1 MRRGLSGLVV
11 GLLVAGISL
20 LAAPAH
26 AADASGDVTKQLLE
40 KYAPVVVVRTQSS
53 ACSDGEP
60 YRPTVVG
67 SVLGR
72 PDVVL
77 HGPGGVTTAAPK
89 ASDLAGKGDGWYLDL
104 PGNPLSPGCDYDSWF
119 SKVPGSNDAT
129 VYGRVTTDPDH
140 PGTVVLQYWFFW
152 VFNDWN
158 DKHEGDWEMVQLL
171 IDAPSVEQALTTTP
185 TSLAFAQHEG
195 SETALWTDPKVHK
208 DGDHVAVYPGQGSH
222 AAYYT
227 QAEWFGKSAAAG
239 FGCDSTLAP
248 GTVLHPAVVVLP
260 ETASG
265 EFAWLTYTG
274 RWGEKAPS
282 FNNGPTGPNTK
293 TQWTHP
299 VTWQEEQGRP
309 EAVALPP
316 IGGPAVT
323 GFCSLTAAG
332 SLLFVQFL
340 DSPATVGLVLLV
352 LVVLVVV
359 VVARTDFFNNDDP
372 SLDRTRKAGQI
383 AVAALDLLR
392 RRPGAFWVPGLLVV
406 AAVGLDLLLDQ
417 WLLRARPGE
426 DLGDVNGTQSNLLGL
441 GIALVASFV
450 LLPVIAMAMATTVEI
465 VGAMASGS
473 EIDARTAFRR
483 VLVHPGGWVV
493 AISVYILVT
502 LLASTWWLLPVALW
516 LLSRWTVA
524 LPATELEDEG
534 VRAGL
539 RRSGEL
545 TRGRR
550 IRSMLLGGFLVWL
563 AFSLPSRIGA
573 IVLLLTG
580 WPFWVTNLISIVVA
594 AVLVPAASIGLTL
607 LYFDLRQRSAQREQ
621 EPAPVS

>member
-1 MRRGLSGLVV
+1 VAALLV
-11 GLLVAGISL
+11 GLLSAL
-20 LAAPAH
+20 LATLAVPASALEGPPD
-26 AADASGDVTKQLLE
+26 AAAQLLQ
-40 KYAPVVVVRTQSS
+40 KYAPVVVVRTQTSPC
-53 ACSDGEP
+53 AVGEP
-60 YRPTVVG
+60 YLPTVVQ
-67 SVLGR
+67 SVLGQ

-77 HGPGGVTTAAPK
+77 HGPGGVTIAAPK
-89 ASDLAGKGDGWYLDL
+89 ATDLAGKGDGWYLDL

-119 SKVPGSNDAT
+119 STVASGKPAT
-129 VYGRVTTDPDH
+129 VYGRVTTDPEH

-171 IDAPSVEQALTTTP
+171 IDAPSVEQALTATP

-195 SETALWTDPKVHK
+195 SETALWTDQKVHR

-227 QAEWFGKSAAAG
+227 QAQWFGKSAAAG
-239 FGCDSTLAP
+239 FGCDNTTAP
-248 GTVLHPAVVVLP
+248 GTVLHPQVVVLP
-260 ETASG
+260 DTPSAGFE
-265 EFAWLTYTG
+265 WLSFSG
-274 RWGEKAPS
+274 RWGQKAPS

-299 VTWQEEQGRP
+299 VSWQLAEGRP
-309 EAVALPP
+309 SAVDLPP
-316 IGGPAVT
+316 IGGPAVS
-323 GFCSLTAAG
+323 GFCSLTENG

-340 DSPATVGLVLLV
+340 DSPATVVVVVLVLVGLLV
-352 LVVLVVV
+352 L
-359 VVARTDFFNNDDP
+359 VVARTDFFNNADP
-372 SLDRTRKAGQI
+372 ELDRTRKAGQI
-383 AVAALDLLR
+383 AVAALDLMR
-392 RRPGAFWVPGLLVV
+392 KRPGAFWVPGLLVV
-406 AAVGLDLLLDQ
+406 VAVAANLALDQ

-426 DLGDVNGTQSNLLGL
+426 DLGDVNGTGSNLLGVGL
-441 GIALVASFV
+441 ALLASFV

-465 VGAMASGS
+465 VDAIARHA

-493 AISVYILVT
+493 AISVYIVVT

-524 LPATELEDEG
+524 MPATELEDQG

-545 TRGRR
+545 TKGRR

-563 AFSLPSRIGA
+563 AFSLPSGVGA
-573 IVLLLTG
+573 VVLLLTG
-580 WPFWVTNLISIVVA
+580 WPFWVTNLVSIVVA
-594 AVLVPAASIGLTL
+594 AVLVPASSIGLTL
-607 LYFDLRQRSAQREQ
+607 LYYDLRQRKAQPVD
-621 EPAPVS
+621 EPASVPA